1 MAAHADR
8 DRRTGRW
15 RLIGSS
21 FRRHARSVAGSVS
34 SGIVWQIAAVTAPL
48 LVAQAIDDGVL
59 GGDRTALYVWTAGL
73 FALGAVEAITWAFRH
88 WFAIRGGRGTE
99 MTVRD
104 DLFAHVQGLDARYH
118 DRTPPGDLMSRA
130 SSDSLLIARVVDITG
145 HSAGYLLTVVAV
157 TVILL
162 VINPELALI
171 VLLPLPLLSV
181 AMWKYSG
188 AYAHR
193 TKELQEEL
201 ATASTQVEEAVSG
214 IRVVKG
220 LGAGPALS
228 AGFRE
233 QSDRIIDRALAV
245 ARLDALFVPVLE
257 FLPFVA
263 LVSVLWFGGNRV
275 ISGELTIGEFV
286 AFNSYVALLVWPLR
300 TLGRRVSNIQ
310 QGLGASE
317 RITEVLDQE
326 PEIASR
332 NGRGG
337 DVLRGHV
344 RFRDV
349 TFGYDGASVLDG
361 LDLDVAPGTSLALV
375 GETGSGK
382 STVAALLTRFYDV
395 EAGSVEID
403 GRDIRELELPDLRA
417 AVALVFEDTFLFSDT
432 VRENIAFARPGASD
446 EEVEHAA
453 RLAGADE
460 FVGELPD
467 GYETLLGERGY
478 SLSGGQRQRIAI
490 ARAILADPAVLV
502 LDDAT
507 SAVDATKEHEIRAAL
522 ATVMDGRTTIVIA
535 HRPAT
540 IALADRVAVLEDGGI
555 VEQGTHEELA
565 ARSPRYRRL
574 LALEALT

>member
-1 MAAHADR
+1 VGTQGDKGRRRAA
-8 DRRTGRW
+8 W
-15 RLIGSS
+15 SFLGSS

-34 SGIVWQIAAVTAPL
+34 SGLVWQVAAVASPL
-48 LVAQAIDDGVL
+48 IVARAIDDGIV
-59 GGDRTALYVWTAGL
+59 GGDRTALYLWAGAL
-73 FALGAVEAITWAFRH
+73 FGLGAVEATTWGFRH

-104 DLFAHVQGLDARYH
+104 SLFSHVQGLDARYH

-130 SSDSLLIARVVDITG
+130 SSDSLLIARVVDMTG
-145 HSAGYLLTVVAV
+145 HSAGYVFTVVAV
-157 TVILL
+157 TAILL
-162 VINPELALI
+162 GLNTSLALI
-171 VLLPLPLLSV
+171 VLLPLPLLSI

-188 AYAHR
+188 AYAAR
-193 TKELQEEL
+193 TKDLQEEL
-201 ATASTQVEEAVSG
+201 ATASTQVEEAVAG

-228 AGFRE
+228 ARFRA
-233 QSDRIIDRALAV
+233 QSDVIVDRALSL
-245 ARLDALFVPVLE
+245 ARLDGLFVPVLE
-257 FLPFVA
+257 FLPLLA
-263 LVSVLWFGGNRV
+263 LASVLWFGGNRV
-275 ISGELTIGEFV
+275 IDGDLTIGEFV

-300 TLGRRVSNIQ
+300 TLGRRLSNMQ

-317 RITEVLDQE
+317 RITEVLDE
-326 PEIASR
+326 RSELDAR
-332 NGRGG
+332 DGAGG
-337 DVLRGHV
+337 TSLRGHV

-349 TFGYDGASVLDG
+349 SFGYDGATVLDR

-395 EAGSVEID
+395 DSGAVEID
-403 GRDIRELELPDLRA
+403 DRDIRDLSLPDLRR

-432 VRENIAFARPGASD
+432 VRENIAFANPDAS
-446 EEVEHAA
+446 EEDVERAA
-453 RLAGADE
+453 QLAGADE
-460 FVGELPD
+460 FIAELPD

-478 SLSGGQRQRIAI
+478 SLSGGQRQRVAI

-522 ATVMDGRTTIVIA
+522 ATVMERRTTIVIA

-540 IALADRVAVLEDGGI
+540 IALADRVAVLEEGRI
-555 VEQGTHEELA
+555 VEEGTHEELV
-565 ARSPRYRRL
+565 ARSERYRRL
-574 LALEALT
+574 LALETT